1 MAKKYLVGLR
11 FNALNALKDQGMLV
25 EPIEI
30 VMNEAVMPWVL
41 EEMAN
46 FIEDEEYQNL
56 NAEDVVRDA
65 FEGGKAQH

>member
-1 MAKKYLVGLR
+1 
-11 FNALNALKDQGMLV
+11 MLV

-41 EEMAN
+41 DEMAN

-65 FEGGKAQH
+65 FEVGKAQH